1 MTLLDSTNAK
11 VSPTRAALGTIT
23 NNDTPAARR
32 RALDM
37 MLAGVGRTLA
47 MDAMAVIV
55 GRFG

>member
-11 VSPTRAALGTIT
+11 VGPTRAALGTIT